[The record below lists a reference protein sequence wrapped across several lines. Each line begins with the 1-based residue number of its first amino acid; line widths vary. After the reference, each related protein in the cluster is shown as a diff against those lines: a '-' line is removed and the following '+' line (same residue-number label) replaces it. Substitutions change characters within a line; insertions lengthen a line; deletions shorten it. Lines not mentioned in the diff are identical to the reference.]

1 MKNGINPSKTPDT
14 CEIFLIS
21 VKYPDV
27 NIRKFK
33 NSIERIKKISSF
45 AEFFE
50 QANFNLTTN
59 ELQDIFEEVLFN

>member
-33 NSIERIKKISSF
+33 NSIDNNTFILS
-45 AEFFE
+45 
-50 QANFNLTTN
+50 
-59 ELQDIFEEVLFN
+59 